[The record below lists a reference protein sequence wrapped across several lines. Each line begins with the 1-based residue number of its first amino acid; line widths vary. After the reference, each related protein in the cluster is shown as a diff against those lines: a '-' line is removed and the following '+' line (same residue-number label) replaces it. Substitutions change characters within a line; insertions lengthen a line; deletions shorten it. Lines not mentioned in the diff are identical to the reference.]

1 MYCLEKL
8 QRELAYF
15 FDMDL
20 RELPRVQDLLAAQGY
35 TQVQKGDEIIKL
47 EPSVETQLQAPAHN
61 LYTLKERAKASLAP
75 LDKLYKPQSKQTPQT
90 LIESTPPKPPPEKP
104 SSRADEIGAAIH
116 TDTPKV
122 ESSVATP
129 KQKTIEKI
137 ESYAN
142 TQEFKALSKDKQEA
156 ILSLKT
162 IEPSPMPQE
171 ISQENLENLFK
182 HFNSKQDK
190 TQREFYAKLFND
202 TKENPHITLEVKR
215 DNEIRQEYI
224 KAYQHK
230 DTHDL
235 YYIAITKDNDTIKVT
250 GYPITK
256 IKDVI
261 NQIKNAEKVVWRH
274 QGDLT
279 HTALDSKKSPNLE
292 SAENIIP
299 QITTTLSKQAQDHA
313 HQILQGLRKTA
324 QTPLN
329 KLADEVRST
338 DRGFMLRE
346 ARYIKQRAQ
355 KLADNFANLR
365 WQDLRAAMNYAKTP
379 YNEAMFKELKA
390 GIESKEF
397 AKFIESSYPPKP
409 TQKSLDEVESSDII
423 FTDKKG
429 KEHTITQEVKQQW
442 LDTFNLKSLD
452 EAYTPKLP
460 QDLQEA
466 IGKEIKLTK
475 GSLYKIV
482 EKGREQYIPQIKE
495 TLEKPQIV
503 IQDESELIFAKQIK
517 DDLYL
522 TSIGKDFDTHITIIS
537 NSPKTDK
544 TIQNKLKNGKVIY
557 EAKNAEALPTS
568 GAFTE
573 TNQVPISSTIIPQQ
587 KLHNDEKKTLQ
598 GFEQAIAGKDTHTK
612 IQIAKEHL
620 EYLLTPLKEQK
631 DKLKELIK
639 NKNFDD
645 DEIAEALQRIE
656 TTAKPH
662 AKKRG
667 NIFVPFVDKPSTG
680 WLISD
685 KLSPIEQAKTLIAYE
700 LERENKRFFTKVSNL
715 GAVIRFLDRFKEA
728 LQEGSAQKWHFRD
741 FDETLDSIAKELKKQ
756 NLAEKDAKSYD
767 MTYAQARDLFY
778 KGNPT
783 QIQAELFEKVIPIA
797 QKLGV
802 NIRSAVRFR
811 YENAGSD
818 FTKNIAG
825 MYRTNPNAATLKKG
839 ISQEIKHEVLLHEL
853 IHSVTSRAIY
863 AYDRKQ
869 LDLLTTPQQNA
880 IKNIKEIYTELFSKR
895 DELGLKRWQDKE
907 NTGNYGL
914 KNEHEMLAELA
925 NPSFVEKLKNIGIF
939 EKLVDNII
947 KIIVS
952 AKEIFGLKKTNAYVR
967 LKDELEN
974 IIANYKDDFSTQW
987 EAQKFRDRAMGSEKV
1002 DSSDIIFTDKK
1013 GKEHTLTQEVQ
1024 EQWLETFNLK
1034 SLDESYTPK
1043 FSDEILQTLGG
1054 KEIKLQLGS
1063 LKKLVAQGREQYIP
1077 QIKEVLDS
1085 PEAIMRDNMGEYL
1098 FIKHLK
1104 DDDYFVNVS
1113 FDNGEYLISISNG
1126 IKETRNLNNKLEK
1139 GGKFIYQSPNFNS
1152 ISQKLLQTSQ
1162 YSANKIDTNIIPQA
1176 KPQMYNTFN
1185 QSLKDAYDF
1194 FKPQR
1199 K

>member
-1 MYCLEKL
+1 M
-8 QRELAYF
+8 
-15 FDMDL
+15 
-20 RELPRVQDLLAAQGY
+20 
-35 TQVQKGDEIIKL
+35 
-47 EPSVETQLQAPAHN
+47 
-61 LYTLKERAKASLAP
+61 
-75 LDKLYKPQSKQTPQT
+75 
-90 LIESTPPKPPPEKP
+90 
-104 SSRADEIGAAIH
+104 
-116 TDTPKV
+116 
-122 ESSVATP
+122 
-129 KQKTIEKI
+129 
-137 ESYAN
+137 
-142 TQEFKALSKDKQEA
+142 
-156 ILSLKT
+156 
-162 IEPSPMPQE
+162 
-171 ISQENLENLFK
+171 
-182 HFNSKQDK
+182 
-190 TQREFYAKLFND
+190 
-202 TKENPHITLEVKR
+202 
-215 DNEIRQEYI
+215 
-224 KAYQHK
+224 
-230 DTHDL
+230 
-235 YYIAITKDNDTIKVT
+235 
-250 GYPITK
+250 
-256 IKDVI
+256 
-261 NQIKNAEKVVWRH
+261 
-274 QGDLT
+274 
-279 HTALDSKKSPNLE
+279 
-292 SAENIIP
+292 
-299 QITTTLSKQAQDHA
+299 
-313 HQILQGLRKTA
+313 
-324 QTPLN
+324 
-329 KLADEVRST
+329 
-338 DRGFMLRE
+338 
-346 ARYIKQRAQ
+346 
-355 KLADNFANLR
+355 
-365 WQDLRAAMNYAKTP
+365 
-379 YNEAMFKELKA
+379 
-390 GIESKEF
+390 
-397 AKFIESSYPPKP
+397 
-409 TQKSLDEVESSDII
+409 
-423 FTDKKG
+423 
-429 KEHTITQEVKQQW
+429 
-442 LDTFNLKSLD
+442 
-452 EAYTPKLP
+452 
-460 QDLQEA
+460 
-466 IGKEIKLTK
+466 
-475 GSLYKIV
+475 
-482 EKGREQYIPQIKE
+482 
-495 TLEKPQIV
+495 
-503 IQDESELIFAKQIK
+503 
-517 DDLYL
+517 
-522 TSIGKDFDTHITIIS
+522 
-537 NSPKTDK
+537 
-544 TIQNKLKNGKVIY
+544 
-557 EAKNAEALPTS
+557 
-568 GAFTE
+568 
-573 TNQVPISSTIIPQQ
+573 
-587 KLHNDEKKTLQ
+587 
-598 GFEQAIAGKDTHTK
+598 
-612 IQIAKEHL
+612 
-620 EYLLTPLKEQK
+620 LTPLKEQK
-631 DKLKELIK
+631 EQLKELIK

-685 KLSPIEQAKTLIAYE
+685 KLSPIEQAKNLIAYE

-715 GAVIRFLDRFKEA
+715 GADIRFLDRFKEA

-741 FDETLDSIAKELKKQ
+741 FDEILDSIAKELKKQ

-895 DELGLKRWQDKE
+895 DEMGLKMWQDKE

-952 AKEIFGLKKTNAYVR
+952 AKEIFGLKKTNAYER

-974 IIANYKDDFSTQW
+974 IINNYKDDFSTQW

-1013 GKEHTLTQEVQ
+1013 GKEHTITQEVKQ
-1024 EQWLETFNLK
+1024 QWLDTFNLK
-1034 SLDESYTPK
+1034 SLDETYTPK